1 MFAGLTNP
9 LPVARY
15 HSLVGSNIPA
25 GLTINAHFNGM
36 VMAVRHDADRVCGFQ
51 FHPESILTTQG
62 ARLLE
67 QTLAWAQQKLEP
79 TNTLQPILEK
89 LYQAQTLS
97 QQESH
102 QLFSAVVR
110 GELKPE
116 QLAAAL
122 VSMKIRGEHPNEIAY
137 GGYVGQA
144 GEILHGK
151 ASSIEHDGQA
161 MFAGLTNP
169 LPVARY
175 HSLVGSNIP
184 AGLTINAHFNGM
196 VMAVRHDADR
206 VCGFQF
212 HPESILTTQGARL
225 LEQTLAWAQQKLEP
239 TNTLQPILEKLYQ
252 AQTLSQQES
261 HQLFSAVV
269 RGELKPEQLAAALVS
284 MKIRGEHPNEI
295 AGAATALLENAA
307 PFPRPDYLFAD
318 IVGTGGDGSN
328 SINIS
333 TASAFVAA
341 ACGLKVAK
349 HGNRSVSSKSG
360 SSDLLAAFGINL
372 DMNADKSRQALDELG
387 VCFLFAPKYHT
398 GFRHAMPVRQQL
410 KTRTLFNVLGP
421 LINPAHP
428 PLALIGVYS
437 PELVLL
443 LAAFGIN
450 LDMNADKSR
459 QALDE
464 LGVCF
469 LFAPKYHTGF
479 RHAMPVR
486 QQLKTRTLFNV
497 LGPLINPAHPPLA
510 LIGVYS
516 PELVLPIAETLRVLG
531 YQRAAV
537 VHSGGMDEVS
547 LHAPTIVAELHDG
560 EIKSYQLTAE
570 DFGLTPYHQ
579 EQLAGGTPE
588 ENRDILTRLLQGKGD
603 AAHEAAVAANV
614 AMLMRLHGHE
624 DLQANA
630 QTVLE
635 VLRSGSAY
643 DRVTALAARG

>member
-1 MFAGLTNP
+1 MADILLLDNIDSFTYNLADQLRANGHNVVIYRNSVPAQALIERLGTMDNPVLMLSPGPGTPSEAGCMPELLTRMRGKLPIIGICLGHQAIVEAYGGYVGQAGEILHGKASSIEHDGQAMFAGLANP

-25 GLTINAHFNGM
+25 GLTINANFNGM

-67 QTLAWAQQKLEP
+67 QTLAWALQKLEQTLAWALQKLEH

-89 LYQAQTLS
+89 LYQAETLS

-110 GELKPE
+110 GEVKPE

-122 VSMKIRGEHPNEIAY
+122 VSMK
-137 GGYVGQA
+137 
-144 GEILHGK
+144 
-151 ASSIEHDGQA
+151 
-161 MFAGLTNP
+161 
-169 LPVARY
+169 
-175 HSLVGSNIP
+175 
-184 AGLTINAHFNGM
+184 
-196 VMAVRHDADR
+196 
-206 VCGFQF
+206 
-212 HPESILTTQGARL
+212 
-225 LEQTLAWAQQKLEP
+225 
-239 TNTLQPILEKLYQ
+239 
-252 AQTLSQQES
+252 
-261 HQLFSAVV
+261 V
-269 RGELKPEQLAAALVS
+269 RGEQPQ
-284 MKIRGEHPNEI
+284 EI

-372 DMNADKSRQALDELG
+372 DMNADKSRA
-387 VCFLFAPKYHT
+387 
-398 GFRHAMPVRQQL
+398 
-410 KTRTLFNVLGP
+410 
-421 LINPAHP
+421 
-428 PLALIGVYS
+428 
-437 PELVLL
+437 
-443 LAAFGIN
+443 
-450 LDMNADKSR
+450 
-459 QALDE
+459 ALDE

-547 LHAPTIVAELHDG
+547 LHAPTVVAELHNG
-560 EIKSYQLTAE
+560 EIKSYQLTAD

-579 EQLAGGTPE
+579 AQLAGGTPE
-588 ENRDILTRLLQGKGD
+588 ENRDILTRLLQGKGE

-624 DLQANA
+624 DLKANA
-630 QTVLE
+630 QQVLD
-635 VLRSGSAY
+635 VLHSGAAY